1 MKYSKKHS
9 VSLFTS
15 KEYQATTFIRGIG
28 LNLIEHDID
37 PYTDGEEL
45 DQALL
50 ADQEHNLTSCHNSQL
65 VEDIS
70 NYLGHELFMRLK
82 QLIITKDEIVNL
94 YVFYE
99 DMLMANSFSNMS
111 FADFWWCSYTLNR
124 MQRITRS
131 SMTCF

>member
-1 MKYSKKHS
+1 MRKKKIKMAKIDEIFKETFGFS
-9 VSLFTS
+9 FTS

-65 VEDIS
+65 VEDI
-70 NYLGHELFMRLK
+70 K
-82 QLIITKDEIVNL
+82 
-94 YVFYE
+94 
-99 DMLMANSFSNMS
+99 
-111 FADFWWCSYTLNR
+111 
-124 MQRITRS
+124 
-131 SMTCF
+131 